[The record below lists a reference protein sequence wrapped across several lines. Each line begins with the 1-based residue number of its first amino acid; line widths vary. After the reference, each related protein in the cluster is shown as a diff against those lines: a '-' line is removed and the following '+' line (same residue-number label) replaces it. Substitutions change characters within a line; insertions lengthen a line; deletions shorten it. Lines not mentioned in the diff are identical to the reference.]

1 MPDGRKG
8 IQQFLGQFAAIG
20 QVQREFQ
27 KPLCEAGKP
36 DVDVLVAA
44 FRKQLGERGNE
55 KIQANCKLDFL
66 QAWMAIFVDSYFGEI
81 QGIRFQVAKEQ
92 YLKQLAQ
99 RVDDVKFVGIS
110 VSDQNIEKQEVLAQ
124 IFVMPDVREE
134 LGRKTSLT
142 EIDELEAR
150 FNQMTFHLIEPI

>member
-1 MPDGRKG
+1 MATIAAHDSQRGYGLLSGCVPDGRKG

-20 QVQREFQ
+20 QVQRELQ
-27 KPLCEAGKP
+27 KPLCETGKP

-44 FRKQLGERGNE
+44 FRKQLGEKGNE

-66 QAWMAIFVDSYFGEI
+66 QAWMAVFVDSYFGEI

-99 RVDDVKFVGIS
+99 RVDDVKSVGIA
-110 VSDQNIEKQEVLAQ
+110 VAGDEVEKQEVLAQ
-124 IFVMPDVREE
+124 IFVW
-134 LGRKTSLT
+134 LAQL
-142 EIDELEAR
+142 A
-150 FNQMTFHLIEPI
+150 Q